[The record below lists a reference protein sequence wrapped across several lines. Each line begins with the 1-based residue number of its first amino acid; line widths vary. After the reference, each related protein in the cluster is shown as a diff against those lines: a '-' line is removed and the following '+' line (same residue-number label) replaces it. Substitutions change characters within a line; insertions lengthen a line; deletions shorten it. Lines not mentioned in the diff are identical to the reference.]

1 MRFLLIVVFI
11 AIFLTAGHAVAKDGF
26 YVGGFYLSDSIV
38 SNDIQGLRDGTG
50 WGLRLGLGKTHF
62 AAELSFFQTDHDYN
76 VTQEVELEG
85 GTLDFKL
92 KLPLNE
98 LKNIEPYA
106 LGGIGKYVLKYPDKK
121 YQGNVDQF
129 YRYTEA
135 DGTVHDVKT
144 SFLNG
149 YQYGGGVDFQVTS
162 QLCINAAYLIRRMYF
177 DWGTPGNQELRASVR
192 TTEIGLK
199 YIF

>member
-1 MRFLLIVVFI
+1 MRLLLIVVCI
-11 AIFLTAGHAVAKDGF
+11 SIFLTAGYAAAKDGF
-26 YVGGFYLSDSIV
+26 YVGGFYLSDSIA
-38 SNDIQGLRDGTG
+38 SNDISGLGDGTG
-50 WGLRLGLGKTHF
+50 WGLRLGLGGKHF

-76 VTQEVELEG
+76 ATQEVELEG

-92 KLPLNE
+92 KLPLDE
-98 LKNIEPYA
+98 LDKIEPYA
-106 LGGIGKYVLKYPDKK
+106 LGGVGKYILKYPDKK
-121 YQGNVDQF
+121 YQGNVDQI

-177 DWGTPGNQELRASVR
+177 DWGTPDNKELRASVR